1 VGGSWRVQLMLKGT
15 KLKIASNIA
24 VADAMQANTAAINN
38 QAKVQQKSNELY
50 QKDLETKD
58 RVDISL
64 KEYSDLKYKESQ
76 LYGLENAIS
85 TLLEV
90 TGLTLNELSSIS
102 RNNIMV
108 CYAEDPMNM
117 KFALDLRLNLNLP
130 RYRQRE
136 LLNYFNNN

>member
-1 VGGSWRVQLMLKGT
+1 LDIQNVSE
-15 KLKIASNIA
+15 
-24 VADAMQANTAAINN
+24 
-38 QAKVQQKSNELY
+38 KVLI
-50 QKDLETKD
+50 
-58 RVDISL
+58 DISL

>member
-1 VGGSWRVQLMLKGT
+1 MLKGT
-15 KLKIASNIA
+15 KLKIASNVA

-38 QAKVQQKSNELY
+38 QSKIQQKSNELY

-58 RVDISL
+58 RVDLSL

-85 TLLEV
+85 TLLEA
-90 TGLTLNELSSIS
+90 TGLTLEELSSIS

-108 CYAEDPMNM
+108 GYIEDPMNM
-117 KFALDLRLNLNLP
+117 ELAINLRLRLNLP
-130 RYRQRE
+130 IYRQRE

>member
-1 VGGSWRVQLMLKGT
+1 MLKGT

-38 QAKVQQKSNELY
+38 QSKIQQKSNELH

-58 RVDISL
+58 RADISL
-64 KEYSDLKYKESQ
+64 KEYSDLKYKEAQ
-76 LYGLENAIS
+76 LYRLEHAIS
-85 TLLEV
+85 TLLEA
-90 TGLTLNELSSIS
+90 TGLTLEELSSIS

-108 CYAEDPMNM
+108 GYIEDPMNM
-117 KFALDLRLNLNLP
+117 ELAINLRLGLNLP
-130 RYRQRE
+130 IYRQRE